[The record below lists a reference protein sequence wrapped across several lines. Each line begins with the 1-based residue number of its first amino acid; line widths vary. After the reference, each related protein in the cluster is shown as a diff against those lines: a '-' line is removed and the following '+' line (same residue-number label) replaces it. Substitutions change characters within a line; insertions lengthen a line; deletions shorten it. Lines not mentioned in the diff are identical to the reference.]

1 MLKPLFLFAALTMT
15 GCASHAEEPLTF
27 DALVAQAKGEITFVD
42 NDHIQARQAA
52 NKDLLLI
59 DVRTESEF
67 ELGHIP
73 GATWIPRGRSEFVIA
88 KTVRDANAEIILYC
102 KTGSRAALVKKA
114 LDAQGYNNV
123 SAHSGF
129 ETWANAG
136 LPFSNEL
143 GKVKLIPQ
151 PANEESN

>member
-1 MLKPLFLFAALTMT
+1 MLKPFCLIAALAAM
-15 GCASHAEEPLTF
+15 GCTTHAAEPLPF
-27 DALVAQAKGEITFVD
+27 DAVAAEAKAGIDFVD
-42 NDHIQARQAA
+42 NAHIQARQAA

-59 DVRTESEF
+59 DVRTASEF

-73 GATWIPRGRSEFVIA
+73 GATWIPRRRSEFEIA
-88 KTVRDANAEIILYC
+88 KTVRDANTEIILYC

-123 SAHSGF
+123 SAHAGF

-136 LPFSNEL
+136 LPFSNAL
-143 GKVKLIPQ
+143 GTVQLIAQ
-151 PANEESN
+151 PAE